1 MSERI
6 SHLMMTLKDN
16 VEGPVRMDTRSA
28 KPAARNPPSRI
39 PLSPASAILLAIS
52 FGLCA
57 GYLDLVLMLCKKLYL
72 QDEWII
78 RFGRDFPWTVPVA
91 HAVLLLIPGMVLAVL
106 SGLRPRLCSLRAGSW
121 LFATLAI
128 WSALLRLPLY
138 GVCTF
143 FLAIGLGRSIGAA
156 VASRGWSRHAVRYS
170 LGGLF
175 ALLAVMA
182 AFSSGRQA
190 IEEHRAIA
198 GLPPPP
204 SAARN
209 VVLIVWDTVRACDLS
224 AYGYSRNTTPNLERW
239 AREGVQ
245 YNHALAPAPWTYPSH
260 SCFFTGQWPFQLN
273 SQWRFTLDTPHPT
286 LAEYVASRGYQTA
299 GFAANTNCCN
309 YETGLARGFAHFEDF
324 PLNARSLF
332 GRTAPGN
339 WILKNV
345 LYTGLYH
352 DIKWIGLQS
361 RGAYT
366 TSDAFLSWLR
376 RRRTDRPFFAFINYF
391 DAHAPYIPPPG
402 YAGRFGIRPKPP
414 FDYNFLLGNMT
425 IEKNANAKRAVAL
438 ARDCYDDCIAF
449 LDEQLGRLLA
459 ELKRQGLL
467 DNTVVIITSDH
478 GEAFGDHGVFGHSFS
493 LFLDVIGVPLVILSP
508 SAPAGRVVESP
519 VSLRDLPATVIDQL
533 GLAEGSPFSGR
544 SLTAHWWAAPA
555 QVPQQITNPALS
567 ERADWTAFQAQNQGG
582 GGNGGF
588 QLSLVASGHHY
599 VRDGMGTEMLY
610 DLARDPVEK
619 VNLIGTSS
627 GDRAVGTFRK
637 LLLEVLTENP
647 GSIEVETAYLELYRQ
662 RLSSALAHSDDVPR
676 AARPVF
682 LSRPVAPD

>member
-16 VEGPVRMDTRSA
+16 VEDLSGWILGRPNQRLEIRQ
-28 KPAARNPPSRI
+28 SRI

-106 SGLRPRLCSLRAGSW
+106 SGVRPRLCSLR
-121 LFATLAI
+121 
-128 WSALLRLPLY
+128 
-138 GVCTF
+138 GV
-143 FLAIGLGRSIGAA
+143 
-156 VASRGWSRHAVRYS
+156 VAVRDTRD
-170 LGGLF
+170 LECPVEVA
-175 ALLAVMA
+175 ALWCLHL
-182 AFSSGRQA
+182 FSSDWAGPVDRRRSREPWLVTARGAIQPGRALRTAGCDGGFLVGPAGDRGTPHGRRIAATALRGPQRRA
-190 IEEHRAIA
+190 HRLGHSPRLRPERI
-198 GLPPPP
+198 
-204 SAARN
+204 R
-209 VVLIVWDTVRACDLS
+209 LS
-224 AYGYSRNTTPNLERW
+224 AQHHSQSRAVG
-239 AREGVQ
+239 ARAFGMTS
-245 YNHALAPAPWTYPSH
+245 PWRRPMDYPSH

-352 DIKWIGLQS
+352 DIKWIGLRS
-361 RGAYT
+361 RGAYA

-425 IEKNANAKRAVAL
+425 IEKNANANGPSRRPA
-438 ARDCYDDCIAF
+438 IA
-449 LDEQLGRLLA
+449 
-459 ELKRQGLL
+459 
-467 DNTVVIITSDH
+467 TTI
-478 GEAFGDHGVFGHSFS
+478 
-493 LFLDVIGVPLVILSP
+493 
-508 SAPAGRVVESP
+508 
-519 VSLRDLPATVIDQL
+519 
-533 GLAEGSPFSGR
+533 
-544 SLTAHWWAAPA
+544 
-555 QVPQQITNPALS
+555 
-567 ERADWTAFQAQNQGG
+567 
-582 GGNGGF
+582 
-588 QLSLVASGHHY
+588 AS
-599 VRDGMGTEMLY
+599 
-610 DLARDPVEK
+610 
-619 VNLIGTSS
+619 
-627 GDRAVGTFRK
+627 
-637 LLLEVLTENP
+637 
-647 GSIEVETAYLELYRQ
+647 
-662 RLSSALAHSDDVPR
+662 LSSTNNWVGCWPSSK
-676 AARPVF
+676 ARGF
-682 LSRPVAPD
+682 STTRL